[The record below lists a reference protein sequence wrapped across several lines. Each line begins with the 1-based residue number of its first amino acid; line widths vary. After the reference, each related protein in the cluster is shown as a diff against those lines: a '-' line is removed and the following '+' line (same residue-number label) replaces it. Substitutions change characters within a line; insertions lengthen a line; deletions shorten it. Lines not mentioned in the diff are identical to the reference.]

1 MADGTLKVGTI
12 TTSSGSG
19 TITLGQSGETISIPS
34 GATVNMS
41 SATQTGVGGTNT
53 PNFLVVPSSNQT
65 IPNSTTTLIAFQ
77 TVVFDTA
84 SAFTNTASNY
94 KYTIPSTGKYQ
105 ISYSARKNDITNDTR
120 FNLTLYKNGS
130 EIDGAENSEGGAY
143 DIVNKTGIYQFSSGD
158 YLQAKIYQT
167 TGGNVTLFTR
177 TNFFETSFS
186 GYKLIE

>member
-1 MADGTLKVGTI
+1 MGTI
-12 TTSSGSG
+12 KTTNIETITGSG
-19 TITLGQSGETISIPS
+19 TLTIGQSGETITIPS
-34 GATVNMS
+34 GVTITNNG
-41 SATQTGVGGTNT
+41 TQTGFGGTNT

-65 IPNSTTTLIAFQ
+65 ISNDTTTLIAFQ

-84 SAFTNTASNY
+84 SGFNNTASNY

-105 ISYSARKNDITNDTR
+105 ISYSARKNNFTNDTR

-130 EIDGAENSEGGAY
+130 EIDSAENSEGGAY
-143 DIVNKTGIYQFSSGD
+143 DIVNKTGIYEFSSGD
-158 YLQAKIYQT
+158 YLQVKIYQT

-186 GYKLIE
+186 GFKLIG

>member
-1 MADGTLKVGTI
+1 MAI
-12 TTSSGSG
+12 TKIIADS
-19 TITLGQSGETISIPS
+19 ITS
-34 GATVNMS
+34 GAI
-41 SATQTGVGGTNT
+41 ANT

-65 IPNSTTTLIAFQ
+65 ISNNTTTLIAFQ
-77 TVVFDTA
+77 TVIFDTA

-105 ISYSARKNDITNDTR
+105 ISYSARKNNFTNDTR

-130 EIDGAENSEGGAY
+130 EIDGAENSKGGAY
-143 DIVNKTGIYQFSSGD
+143 DIVNKTGIYQLSSGD

-186 GYKLIE
+186 GFKIIE

>member
-1 MADGTLKVGTI
+1 MASIIKANELQDFGGNSILTSDGA
-12 TTSSGSG
+12 G
-19 TITLGQSGETISIPS
+19 TITLSSGMNT
-34 GATVNMS
+34 AV
-41 SATQTGVGGTNT
+41 AAGTNNT

-65 IPNSTTTLIAFQ
+65 ISNNTTTLIAFQ

-105 ISYSARKNDITNDTR
+105 ISYSARKNNFTNDTR

-130 EIDGAENSEGGAY
+130 EIDSAENSEGGAY
-143 DIVNKTGIYQFSSGD
+143 DIVNKTGIYEFSSGD

-186 GYKLIE
+186 GYKLIGA

>member
-12 TTSSGSG
+12 ITSSGSG
-19 TITLGQSGETISIPS
+19 TITLGQSGETVTIPS